1 MKETNITPK
10 ISQTNVCDGSE
21 GIDVNKAGEQKKCDI
36 CRYWYYLDKGFKFHM
51 DVRNGCYDVLMMS
64 INPNRLLF

>member
-1 MKETNITPK
+1 MFVTVLKELMLIR
-10 ISQTNVCDGSE
+10 Q
-21 GIDVNKAGEQKKCDI
+21 VNKKSDI